1 MKHLHLEPIGGVSGD
16 MLLSTMVELG
26 FNPEILSDI
35 LSDLLKEKVKVE
47 FEDVNF
53 NLLKGKRLI
62 EKDFFK
68 KKLIEKKE
76 DLNSL
81 FKKLKLK
88 KEIIQELKKIYEK
101 LFEGEE
107 EAHQEK
113 DVHLHEIG
121 SLDTTL
127 DLLGF
132 LLAKD
137 FLKISSFSIGPIP
150 LGSGFVET
158 EHGKLSVPV
167 PLVEKFLKNFLVIP
181 QKGFGET
188 VTPTG
193 ALLISH
199 FFKPSNNVKEIYLEK
214 VGSGFGQKSF
224 KDFPNVL
231 KGYLGYLENK
241 NESIIEIKVNL
252 DDISGQITGN
262 LMELLFENG
271 AKDVLFYPV
280 VMKKSRPGIVL
291 EVLCEEKDFEKIKE
305 LIFKESTTLGI
316 RYKKME
322 REALEREIID
332 VKTQYGKVPLKLGK
346 LNGKVLQASFEFE
359 ELKKISRG
367 EKIPLKELILKL
379 NYILLEYIQEK

>member
-26 FNPEILSDI
+26 FNPEILSDT
-35 LSDLLKEKVKVE
+35 LSALLKKKVKIE
-47 FEDVNF
+47 FEDLKF

-68 KKLIEKKE
+68 EKLIEKKE

-88 KEIIQELKKIYEK
+88 KDLILELKKIYEK
-101 LFEGEE
+101 LFKGEE
-107 EAHQEK
+107 EVHQVK
-113 DVHLHEIG
+113 DVYLHEMG
-121 SLDTTL
+121 SLDTTI

-150 LGSGFVET
+150 LGCGFVET

-167 PLVEKFLKNFLVIP
+167 PLVEKFLKDFLVIP

-214 VGSGFGQKSF
+214 IGSGFGKRKF
-224 KDFPNVL
+224 EDFPNVL

-241 NESIIEIKVNL
+241 NENIIEIKVNL
-252 DDISGQITGN
+252 DDLNGQIAGN

-271 AKDVLFYPV
+271 AKDVLFYPII
-280 VMKKSRPGIVL
+280 MKKSRPGIVL
-291 EVLCEEKDFEKIKE
+291 EVLCEEKDLEKIKE
-305 LIFKESTTLGI
+305 LIFRESTTLGI

-322 REALEREIID
+322 REVLEREIIF
-332 VKTQYGKVPLKLGK
+332 VKTAYGKIPLKLGK
-346 LNGKVLQASFEFE
+346 LNGKVRQASFEFE
-359 ELKKISRG
+359 ELKKISK
-367 EKIPLKELILKL
+367 EKKIPLKELILKL
-379 NYILLEYIQEK
+379 NHILLEYIQEK

>member
-1 MKHLHLEPIGGVSGD
+1 
-16 MLLSTMVELG
+16 MLLSAMVDLG
-26 FNPEILSDI
+26 FNPKILSDI
-35 LSDLLKEKVKVE
+35 LSALLKKKVKVE
-47 FEDVNF
+47 FEEVSF

-62 EKDFFK
+62 EKDFFEQ
-68 KKLIEKKE
+68 KLIEKKE

-88 KEIIQELKKIYEK
+88 KEITLELKKIYEK
-101 LFEGEE
+101 LFKSEE
-107 EAHQEK
+107 EVHQEK
-113 DVHLHEIG
+113 NFYLHEIG

-137 FLKISSFSIGPIP
+137 FLKISSFSIGAIP
-150 LGSGFVET
+150 LGSGFIET
-158 EHGKLSVPV
+158 RHGKLSVPV
-167 PLVEKFLKNFLVIP
+167 PLVEKFLKGFLVIP

-193 ALLISH
+193 ALIVSH
-199 FFKPSNNVKEIYLEK
+199 FFKPSINEKEIYFEK
-214 VGSGFGQKSF
+214 IGSGFGQKSF

-231 KGYLGYLENK
+231 KGYLGYLKNK

-252 DDISGQITGN
+252 DDINGQIAGN

-280 VMKKSRPGIVL
+280 IMKKSRPGIVL
-291 EVLCEEKDFEKIKE
+291 EVLCEEKDLEKIKE

-322 REALEREIID
+322 RAVLEKEIIS
-332 VKTQYGKVPLKLGK
+332 VKTAYGKIPLKLAK
-346 LNGKVLQASFEFE
+346 LNGKVLQASFEFD

-367 EKIPLKELILKL
+367 KKIPLKELILKL
-379 NYILLEYIQEK
+379 NDILLKYK

>member
-1 MKHLHLEPIGGVSGD
+1 MRHLHLEPVGGISGD
-16 MLLSTMVELG
+16 MLLSTMVDLG

-35 LSDLLKEKVKVE
+35 LSDLLREKVKIE

-53 NLLKGKRLI
+53 NFLKGKRLI

-68 KKLIEKKE
+68 QKLIEKKE
-76 DLNSL
+76 DLNLL

-88 KEIIQELKKIYEK
+88 KDLILELKKIYEK
-101 LFEGEE
+101 LFKGEE
-107 EAHQEK
+107 EVHQVK
-113 DVHLHEIG
+113 NVYLHEIG
-121 SLDTTL
+121 SFDTTI

-158 EHGKLSVPV
+158 SHGRLSVPA
-167 PLVEKFLKNFLVIP
+167 PLVEKFLKGFLVIP

-193 ALLISH
+193 ALIVSH
-199 FFKPSNNVKEIYLEK
+199 FFKPSKNIKEIYLEK
-214 VGSGFGQKSF
+214 IGSGFGKR
-224 KDFPNVL
+224 DFMDLPNVL

-241 NESIIEIKVNL
+241 NENIVEIKVNL
-252 DDISGQITGN
+252 DDINGQIAGN
-262 LMELLFENG
+262 LMELLFEIG

-280 VMKKSRPGIVL
+280 IMKKSRPSVVL
-291 EVLCEEKDFEKIKE
+291 EVLCEEKDLEKIKQ

-322 REALEREIID
+322 REVLEREFIE
-332 VKTQYGKVPLKLGK
+332 VKTAYGKIPLKLGK

-359 ELKKISRG
+359 DLKRISINK
-367 EKIPLKELILKL
+367 KIPLKELILKL
-379 NYILLEYIQEK
+379 NPILLKYLEKK